1 MQSEIL
7 RIIVTA
13 VLAALLAQQAARTG
27 RGTRRR
33 LAFAAGALAFA
44 LFTIANLLPFL
55 GVSVPWV
62 TLTFTSLGLGLVLVS
77 VLALLAA
84 YRGGEMVPQVREARE
99 LLEAERRRREQ
110 RDEKEHP
117 GSKDSGA

>member
-1 MQSEIL
+1 M

-13 VLAALLAQQAARTG
+13 VLAILLAQQAARAE

-44 LFTIANLLPFL
+44 LFAAANLLPLFA
-55 GVSVPWV
+55 VNAPWL
-62 TLTFTSLGLGLVLVS
+62 TLTLTGLGLALVLAS

-84 YRGGEMVPQVREARE
+84 YRGGEMAPQVREARE
-99 LLEAERRRREQ
+99 LLETERRRREQ
-110 RDEKEHP
+110 RDAKERQ
-117 GSKDSGA
+117 GSEDSGA

>member
-1 MQSEIL
+1 MESEIL

-13 VLAALLAQQAARTG
+13 VLAILLAQQAARAG

-44 LFTIANLLPFL
+44 LFAAANLLPL
-55 GVSVPWV
+55 LAV
-62 TLTFTSLGLGLVLVS
+62 TLPWLTLTLTGLGLALVLVS

-84 YRGGEMVPQVREARE
+84 YRGGEMAPQVREARE
-99 LLEAERRRREQ
+99 LLETERRRREQ
-110 RDEKEHP
+110 RDAKERQGP
-117 GSKDSGA
+117 EDSGA